1 VSGIIL
7 IKRKTM
13 EVKQGDTLTSA
24 SFFER
29 NIQESFGMAEDY
41 EKEENERYLMKETFF
56 IIKEVL
62 KKYLDLKKEYYAL
75 LSVWVMGTYHHRKFY
90 TYPYLFFNAMKG
102 SGKSRTL
109 NLLSFLAKDGEMLN
123 SLTEA
128 VLFRTKGT
136 LAIDEF
142 EGVSR
147 KGNESLKELLNSAY
161 KKGTKVKRMKKAK
174 TPEGEEFVVQEFDV
188 FRPICMA
195 NIWGMEEV
203 LGDRCIQ
210 LFLEKTTLSQVSN
223 LIEIFEIDP
232 QINKIKEN
240 LEKFSVVSS
249 VSVVSKK
256 ETTLPFK
263 AEKGSN
269 LGFSESFLLSVVS
282 LQNVYMDWNDYIL
295 NYITTQLHNYTKL
308 HSNPKLLQLIK
319 KKLSFFKLIKE
330 SGITGRYLELAFPL
344 LILGWKMG
352 EEELNEIMF
361 SLNLIFEEKRQ
372 EEYIENKDVLVYD
385 FVSQEIDTGF
395 YISIQRITEKFREF
409 SQTKE
414 EWLNSRWMGRAIKRL
429 SLAKKRKRISR
440 GIEVIL
446 DVKKAQEKI
455 KIFK

>member
-1 VSGIIL
+1 
-7 IKRKTM
+7 M

>member
-1 VSGIIL
+1 
-7 IKRKTM
+7 M
-13 EVKQGDTLTSA
+13 EVEHADTFTSA

-29 NIQESFGMAEDY
+29 NIQESLGMVEDF

-75 LSVWVMGTYHHRKFY
+75 LSMWIIGTYHHEKFY

-109 NLLSFLAKDGEMLN
+109 NLISFLAKNGEMLN

-161 KKGTKVKRMKKAK
+161 KKGIKVKRMKKRK
-174 TPEGEEFVVQEFDV
+174 SEMGEEFVVEEFNV

-210 LFLEKTTLSQVSN
+210 LFLEKTTLSQVSD

-232 QINKIKEN
+232 QINKIKQN
-240 LEKFSVVSS
+240 LNNPNVVSP
-249 VSVVSKK
+249 VSVVSQK

-263 AEKGSN
+263 SQKSPN
-269 LGFSESFLLSVVS
+269 LGISESFLFSVVS
-282 LQNVYMDWNDYIL
+282 LQNVYMDWNDYVL

-308 HSNPKLLQLIK
+308 HSNPKLMEIIK
-319 KKLSFFKLIKE
+319 KKLKFFKLIKD
-330 SGITGRYLELAFPL
+330 SGIRGRHLELAFPL
-344 LILGWKMG
+344 LIIGWKMG
-352 EEELNEIMF
+352 EEELEEILF
-361 SLNLIFEEKRQ
+361 ALNLIFEEKRQ

-385 FVSQEIDTGF
+385 FVSQEIDTGY
-395 YISIQRITEKFREF
+395 YISIQRLTEKFREF
-409 SQTKE
+409 SQIKD

-440 GIEVIL
+440 GIEIIL